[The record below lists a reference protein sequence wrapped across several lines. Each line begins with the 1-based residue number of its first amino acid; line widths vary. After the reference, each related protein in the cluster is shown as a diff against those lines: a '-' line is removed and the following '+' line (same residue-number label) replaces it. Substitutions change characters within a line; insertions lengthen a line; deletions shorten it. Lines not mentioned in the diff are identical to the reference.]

1 MRRSLLDAC
10 RHILPIV
17 NPDLIASAL
26 PAATLLA
33 GIFLSLAME
42 VTIRPSCPGI
52 LRPWSSAAIHAGLV
66 AVAWAALLLVV
77 HRPVFATVLVLVG
90 PFVVIQISN
99 AKYRALREPFLFCDF
114 GIFSQTIKHPRL
126 YLPFLGIGRAALIAF
141 AVIATLGFGWWM
153 EKPLS
158 TFSLWSVGAVIV
170 GASLLAI
177 GWASAPTPS
186 LDPEKDVASRGLIV
200 SIAQYWLREKTCKP
214 PRQTHLPA
222 IRKPASNLPD
232 IVVIQS
238 ESFFDARRLFPGIRQ
253 DLLPNF
259 DKACAEATI
268 HGRLA
273 VPAWGANTMRSEFA
287 FLSGLA
293 PASLGIHQFNP
304 YRRITRQALHALP
317 AVLHEAGYQTTCI
330 HPHPARFFRRDR
342 AFPNLGFNRF
352 IDIHNFHGAGKFG
365 PYISDEAVTDQLLHE
380 LKADGK
386 PSFYFVITMENHGPL
401 HLERVSAA
409 ETDTYYTTAPP
420 DGCEDLTVYL
430 RHLRNADQQLGRLRA
445 FLHTRT
451 RPTLLCFYGEHLP
464 SMPKVYDALGQPDG
478 RTDYLILSPRA
489 SGSAIL
495 DLNVEKIA
503 VAILEEL
510 VLI

>member
-17 NPDLIASAL
+17 NPELIASAL

-52 LRPWSSAAIHAGLV
+52 LRPWSSVAIHAGLV

-77 HRPVFATVLVLVG
+77 HRPVFATGLVLVG
-90 PFVVIQISN
+90 QFAVIQISN

-126 YLPFLGIGRAALIAF
+126 YLPFLGLGRAVLIAVT
-141 AVIATLGFGWWM
+141 VIGAMGFGWWI
-153 EKPLS
+153 EAPLAN
-158 TFSLWSVGAVIV
+158 FSVWSVGA
-170 GASLLAI
+170 ASLGVLLLAT
-177 GWASAPTPS
+177 GWAVAPTPL
-186 LDPEKDVASRGLIV
+186 LDPEKDVASCGLLV
-200 SIAQYWLREKTCKP
+200 SIAQYWLREKIAKP
-214 PRQTHLPA
+214 TRQAHLPA
-222 IRKPASNLPD
+222 IRKPASALPD
-232 IVVIQS
+232 IIVIQS

-253 DLLPNF
+253 DLLANF
-259 DKACAEATI
+259 DKARAEATI

-287 FLSGLA
+287 FLSGIA

-317 AVLHEAGYQTTCI
+317 AVLREAGYQTTCI

-342 AFPNLGFNRF
+342 AFPNLGFDRF
-352 IDIHNFHGAGKFG
+352 IDLRSFRSAARFG
-365 PYISDEAVTDQLLHE
+365 PYISDEAVTDKLLHE
-380 LKADGK
+380 IKADGK
-386 PSFYFVITMENHGPL
+386 PSFHFVITMENHGPL

-464 SMPKVYDALGQPDG
+464 SMPKVYDAVGLPDG
-478 RTDYLILSPRA
+478 RTDYLLLSPRA
-489 SGSAIL
+489 SGSEIL

-503 VAILEEL
+503 GAILEEL
-510 VLI
+510 ALI